1 MSRKSYRQIGVN
13 SRITV
18 ETEREGHMSNT
29 GTRFFGMPLEQ
40 LVRSNRV
47 GGVSSSLGHTEN
59 WFRLLHRSG
68 APGCCFSHPLL
79 RPVAAALVA
88 AALRWPE
95 PRLSLIRAA
104 QPETL
109 MGGES
114 SQIIRCQ
121 GSKKVWSSDRFA
133 ELLAVRRVEDS
144 SE

>member
-47 GGVSSSLGHTEN
+47 GGS
-59 WFRLLHRSG
+59 LLHLAILKTGSVCCIAWRARVLFFASSPSSRRCRSRG
-68 APGCCFSHPLL
+68 GS
-79 RPVAAALVA
+79 AALA
-88 AALRWPE
+88 RAPT
-95 PRLSLIRAA
+95 LSDSRAA

>member
-1 MSRKSYRQIGVN
+1 
-13 SRITV
+13 
-18 ETEREGHMSNT
+18 MSNT

-47 GGVSSSLGHTEN
+47 GGSLSSLGHTEN
-59 WFRLLHRSG
+59 WFRLLHRVARQG
-68 APGCCFSHPLL
+68 AVFRILL
-79 RPVAAALVA
+79 SRRCRSRGGSAALA
-88 AALRWPE
+88 RAPT
-95 PRLSLIRAA
+95 LSDSRAA

-109 MGGES
+109 MGGGS